1 VFRSEGGEGK
11 RESCDSKLIL
21 LLAAFGYVVGVRNVW
36 CCCNRYRR
44 VVWLASEGGGAAAI
58 KGGRV
63 KGDKMNILN
72 FKFMFCSQN
81 VLNY

>member
-1 VFRSEGGEGK
+1 MLLGLEMCGAAVIGTEGWG
-11 RESCDSKLIL
+11 
-21 LLAAFGYVVGVRNVW
+21 
-36 CCCNRYRR
+36 
-44 VVWLASEGGGAAAI
+44 WLASEGGGAAAI

-81 VLNY
+81 LLNY